1 MLAGKQPTPA
11 RIRAATPC
19 PTAATYMKAP
29 TEISPPGCW
38 DLRGNKAR
46 VLTGTRCTL
55 ASASHLYLPQCAWL
69 CAHLSECASRCALRA
84 SDVRMPTLGCTEAR
98 HPHARVGVC
107 HTGPPL
113 HICAL
118 PHLRLVHLTMNTL
131 ACLGCAQ
138 VHVPMRAHAGRP
150 KTCGSLPSPANPPA
164 AQFQAFSRLKGF
176 NSLNCY

>member
-1 MLAGKQPTPA
+1 MLHSG
-11 RIRAATPC
+11 
-19 PTAATYMKAP
+19 
-29 TEISPPGCW
+29 
-38 DLRGNKAR
+38 
-46 VLTGTRCTL
+46 
-55 ASASHLYLPQCAWL
+55 HLYEGSHRDFTPGVLGSARKQSPSINRDQMHPGQRFPLVPASVYV
-69 CAHLSECASRCALRA
+69 AVRTPLSECASRCALRA

-98 HPHARVGVC
+98 HPHARVGVR